1 MATFPI
7 SGFET
12 PYKLLRR
19 FEAFI
24 ESIFAFNATVQ
35 QVGFIRYKPMFASY
49 ISCVEAFK
57 SSYSEDYSQLGLE
70 EVALYDEQGNELFTR
85 EKLSTILHQAQSVV
99 GVLKGL
105 LPPALMENPGGI
117 TILVS
122 SQAAS
127 QSSAE
132 STAQVQFTLVME
144 ALAKT
149 IQNSELDQETKD
161 ELNNDID
168 QLKNLSEP
176 DESKIKALA
185 TKLGRKLQEMG
196 ENVAVGVIDSLLRS
210 RMGF

>member
-24 ESIFAFNATVQ
+24 ESIFALNATIQ
-35 QVGFIRYKPMFASY
+35 QLGFIRYKPIFASY
-49 ISCVEAFK
+49 ISCIEAFK
-57 SSYSEDYSQLGLE
+57 SSHPEEYSQLGLE

-85 EKLSTILHQAQSVV
+85 RRLSTILHQAQSVV

-105 LPPALMENPGGI
+105 LPPALIENPGGT

-144 ALAKT
+144 ALAQT
-149 IQNSELDQETKD
+149 IQNSELDQKTKN
-161 ELNNDID
+161 ELINDID

-176 DESKIKALA
+176 DESKIKALS

-196 ENVAVGVIDSLLRS
+196 ENVAIGVIDSLLRS